1 MCSDQNTKYVG
12 FPCLTVCYQI
22 TTLNNMSTN
31 YLLWKQKLKDALAM
45 YYIQQ
50 LDIHQRYNRSM
61 KIEELQTLMILVISD
76 VCFSITH
83 HETHSTFFIYFVY
96 KIIFFVIL

>member
-1 MCSDQNTKYVG
+1 MFSDYHIKQHVHKL
-12 FPCLTVCYQI
+12 P
-22 TTLNNMSTN
+22 TL
-31 YLLWKQKLKDALAM
+31 KHKLKDALAM

-61 KIEELQTLMILVISD
+61 KIEELQKLMILVISD

-83 HETHSTFFIYFVY
+83 HETHSTFFY
-96 KIIFFVIL
+96 IL